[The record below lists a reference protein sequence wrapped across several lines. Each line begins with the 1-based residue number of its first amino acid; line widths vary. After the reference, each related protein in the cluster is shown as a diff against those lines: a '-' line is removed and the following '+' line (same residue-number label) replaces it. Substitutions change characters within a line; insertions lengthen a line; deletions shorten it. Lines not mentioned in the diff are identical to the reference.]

1 MNVLVISGFLGAGKT
16 TFIKHLVKKT
26 GKTFCVFENEYAG
39 SITDETELK
48 SDDVRVWEMTE
59 GCICCTM
66 KNSFSNK
73 LMNILAMLNPEY
85 LIVESTGAGYLSRI
99 IRNIQSVEHQN
110 LHLLQA
116 VTVVDAAS
124 CTDAR
129 FLSNPLFED
138 QIRNAQ
144 TIVLSKC
151 ETLNQSER
159 TAAGKKISAINPNA
173 HIITEHYAEKPK
185 SFWDSLLLTQYNGQ
199 PAEADAPEEVF
210 ENLTLDN
217 VCPRSFAS
225 LLALLQDMLGG
236 RYGQVVRAKGFLKAE
251 GHWIKCNLSG
261 DRYSL
266 TWIDSAPRSN
276 FVCIGHFL
284 DRRGIENCFTQ
295 EIIRMKHQ
303 ETSLVRQLIC
313 G

>member
-16 TFIKHLVKKT
+16 TFIKKLVKMT

-73 LMNILAMLNPEY
+73 LMNILAMLNPDY
-85 LIVESTGAGYLSRI
+85 LIVESIGVGYLSRI
-99 IRNIQSVEHQN
+99 IKNIQSVEHQN

-116 VTVVDAAS
+116 ITIVDAVACENS
-124 CTDAR
+124 HALND
-129 FLSNPLFED
+129 PLFKD
-138 QIRNAQ
+138 QIENAQ
-144 TIVLSKC
+144 TIILSKS
-151 ETLNQSER
+151 EALSQSER
-159 TAAGKKISAINPNA
+159 TVAEENVRAIHPDA
-173 HIITEHYAEKPK
+173 HIVTEHYSHKPK
-185 SFWDSLLLTQYNGQ
+185 SFWDALLLTQYDGSPVEQ
-199 PAEADAPEEVF
+199 SAPEEVF

-217 VCPRSFAS
+217 VRPKSLAV
-225 LLALLQDMLGG
+225 LLALLQDMLNG
-236 RYGQVVRAKGFLKAE
+236 RYGQVVRAKGFVKAE
-251 GHWIKCNLSG
+251 GNWIKCDLSG

-266 TWIDSAPRSN
+266 TWIKNAPRSN
-276 FVCIGHFL
+276 FVCVGHDL
-284 DRRGIENCFTQ
+284 DRRGIESCFSQ
-295 EIIRMKHQ
+295 EIIRMKRQ
-303 ETSLVRQLIC
+303 NSDTVRQLIC